1 MIQLSIWV
9 RERVNIRASDRQQGS
24 IWVRGARH
32 QVIIHIAVVWM
43 EVYINQANGPN
54 PIIFS

>member
-32 QVIIHIAVVWM
+32 QVIIHMAVRM

>member
-24 IWVRGARH
+24 IWVRGVCH
-32 QVIIHIAVVWM
+32 QVIIHMAVWM